1 MYLTKSG
8 EGEGFCPLP
17 YPHNWK
23 IKKKQCVNY
32 NKTAP
37 IKATKRTE
45 CSGLALKV

>member
-1 MYLTKSG
+1 VGKG
-8 EGEGFCPLP
+8 KGFVPCHTHTIGKL
-17 YPHNWK
+17 
-23 IKKKQCVNY
+23 KKKQCVNY